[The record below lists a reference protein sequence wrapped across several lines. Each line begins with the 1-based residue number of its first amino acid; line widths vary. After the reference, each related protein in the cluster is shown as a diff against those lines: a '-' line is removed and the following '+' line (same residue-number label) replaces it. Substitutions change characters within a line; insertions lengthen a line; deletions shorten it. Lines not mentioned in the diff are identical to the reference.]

1 MPLIVQLVVL
11 MFSVIVHE
19 VAHGWVASLNGDN
32 TAKAYGRITLNPFP
46 HIDLFGTIILPLVFL
61 LSGSSMFIGWAKPV
75 PINPSMFRNYR
86 SGLIT
91 VSLAGPLSNIF
102 LALIGSLTLY
112 FLKST
117 GLVHSVFGVAAYQL
131 AFVIIFINVLL
142 FVLNLIPI
150 PPLDGSKVLENF
162 LPHSVRMLFRQFE
175 MYGMILVVILFF
187 SGIFSKVFMPLIA
200 FIINILTGGAYS
212 L

>member
-75 PINPSMFRNYR
+75 PINPSMFRNYKL
-86 SGLIT
+86 GLIT

-112 FLKST
+112 FCL
-117 GLVHSVFGVAAYQL
+117 
-131 AFVIIFINVLL
+131 
-142 FVLNLIPI
+142 
-150 PPLDGSKVLENF
+150 
-162 LPHSVRMLFRQFE
+162 
-175 MYGMILVVILFF
+175 
-187 SGIFSKVFMPLIA
+187 
-200 FIINILTGGAYS
+200 
-212 L
+212 

>member
-1 MPLIVQLVVL
+1 MPLLVQLVVL

-32 TAKAYGRITLNPFP
+32 TAKAYGRVTLNPIP

-75 PINPSMFRNYR
+75 PINPAMFRNYKL
-86 SGLIT
+86 GLIT
-91 VSLAGPLSNIF
+91 VSLAGPFSNIF
-102 LALIGSLTLY
+102 LALIGSLSLY
-112 FLKST
+112 VLNST
-117 GLVHSVFGVAAYQL
+117 GFVHTAFGASAYQL
-131 AFVIIFINVLL
+131 AFVLIFINIFL

-162 LPHSVRMLFRQFE
+162 LPPSARMFFRRFE
-175 MYGMILVVILFF
+175 MYGMFLVIILFF
-187 SGIFSKVFMPLIA
+187 SGIFSKVFMPLIS
-200 FIINILTGGAYS
+200 FLINIFTGGAYI
-212 L
+212 